1 MEVILL
7 ERIESLGQMGDV
19 VNVKPGYARN
29 YLLPQ
34 KKALR
39 ATEENRRHF
48 EEHRAQLETVNVER
62 RTAAEQVATRLEGL
76 AVVLIRQA
84 GEAGQLYGSVN
95 ARDIAHEV
103 TRAGFTMERRQ
114 VQLPQPIKALGLYE
128 VRIALHPEVGTGVT
142 VNVARSADEAQI
154 QAKTGKAVVQLEEE
168 EKEKEEKA
176 ATGQEE
182 KGREGEAPATRP
194 LRGLVIL
201 MPVVGTQG
209 IQEGLEVLRLSEV
222 AIDRGEAHV
231 GDLIQIGERVHDQ
244 LADVLRAHLGL
255 ARALEATDDAVDHQF
270 DPTRAIECARTS

>member
-7 ERIESLGQMGDV
+7 ERIETLGQMGDV

-103 TRAGFTMERRQ
+103 TRAGFTVERRQ

-142 VNVARSADEAQI
+142 VNVARSEDEAQI
-154 QAKTGKAVVQLEEE
+154 QAKTGKAVVHLEEE
-168 EKEKEEKA
+168 EE
-176 ATGQEE
+176 
-182 KGREGEAPATRP
+182 
-194 LRGLVIL
+194 
-201 MPVVGTQG
+201 
-209 IQEGLEVLRLSEV
+209 
-222 AIDRGEAHV
+222 
-231 GDLIQIGERVHDQ
+231 
-244 LADVLRAHLGL
+244 
-255 ARALEATDDAVDHQF
+255 
-270 DPTRAIECARTS
+270 